1 MSEIME
7 WIDINKKLPKILTY
21 VLVTINY
28 DENLHIAY
36 LNEDDDW
43 CVWIDDELNLIG
55 DAYIENEVD
64 GSQGF
69 GVIAWMDLP
78 KHAEWKLVE

>member
-1 MSEIME
+1 ME